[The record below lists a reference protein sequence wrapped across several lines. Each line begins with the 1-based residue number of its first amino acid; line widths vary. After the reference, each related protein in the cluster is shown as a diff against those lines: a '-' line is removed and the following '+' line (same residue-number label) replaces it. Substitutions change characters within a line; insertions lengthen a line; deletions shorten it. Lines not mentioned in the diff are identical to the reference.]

1 MEVEESRNRKSPS
14 QPRAVTPNKPQNTVK
29 QRFRRKYVLLLHYT
43 LRLSIDSSWQVVAGC
58 YINVFTSSILKM
70 YCVDIY

>member
-14 QPRAVTPNKPQNTVK
+14 QPSAVTPNKPQNTVK
-29 QRFRRKYVLLLHYT
+29 QRFRRKYVLLHYT
-43 LRLSIDSSWQVVAGC
+43 LRLSIDSSWQVVAG
-58 YINVFTSSILKM
+58 YYKNVFTSSLLKI